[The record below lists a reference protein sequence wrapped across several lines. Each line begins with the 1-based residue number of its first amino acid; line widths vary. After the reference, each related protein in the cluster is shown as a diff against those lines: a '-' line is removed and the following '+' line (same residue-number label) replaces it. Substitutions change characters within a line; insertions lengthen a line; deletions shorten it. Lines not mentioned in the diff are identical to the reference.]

1 MRRLAVG
8 LFLLSLP
15 GVPAAAQNFDTVTV
29 RVVPVT
35 RGVAMLVGAGGN
47 LAVAWGDDATFLV
60 DDQFAPLTEK
70 IRAAI
75 ATLTNQPVRFVLNTH
90 WHLDHVGGN
99 ENLGK
104 AGALIVAHDNV
115 RVRMSTDQFSKFFN
129 RTTPASPKGALPV
142 VTFTDAVTFHLNG
155 DEINAVHIPPAH
167 TDGDALVWF
176 KRANVI
182 HMGDT
187 YFNGRYPFIDLESGG
202 SLEGV
207 IGAADRALGIAND
220 STRIIP
226 GHGELSNKTE
236 LARYRDALVAARD
249 RVKKLIAEG
258 KTLDQ
263 IIAAKPMAEYDDR
276 MGKGF
281 INPESFLRTVYTS
294 LGGK

>member
-1 MRRLAVG
+1 MRRLAIG

-75 ATLTNQPVRFVLNTH
+75 GTLTRQPVRFVLNTH
-90 WHLDHVGGN
+90 WHFDHVGGT

-115 RVRMSTDQFSKFFN
+115 RVRMSTDQFSKVFN

-207 IGAADRALGIAND
+207 IGAADRALGLAND

-226 GHGELSNKTE
+226 GHGELSNKAE
-236 LARYRDALVAARD
+236 LAQYRDVLVAARD
-249 RVKKLIAEG
+249 RVRKLIAEG

-281 INPESFLRTVYTS
+281 INPERFLGTVYAS

>member
-1 MRRLAVG
+1 MRRLAIG

-75 ATLTNQPVRFVLNTH
+75 ATLTRQPVRFVLNTH
-90 WHLDHVGGN
+90 WHFDHVGGN

-115 RVRMSTDQFSKFFN
+115 RVRMSTDQFSKVFN

-226 GHGELSNKTE
+226 GHGELSNKAE
-236 LARYRDALVAARD
+236 LAQYRDVLVAARD

-281 INPESFLRTVYTS
+281 INPERFLQTVYAS

>member
-8 LFLLSLP
+8 LLLLSLP

-35 RGVAMLVGAGGN
+35 TGVAMLVGAGGN

-75 ATLTNQPVRFVLNTH
+75 ASLTNQPVRFVLNTH
-90 WHLDHVGGN
+90 WHFDHVGGN

-115 RVRMSTDQFSKFFN
+115 RVRMSTDQFSKVFN

-226 GHGELSNKTE
+226 GHGELSNKAE
-236 LARYRDALVAARD
+236 LAQYRAVLVAARD
-249 RVKKLIAEG
+249 RVKQLIAEG

-263 IIAAKPMAEYDDR
+263 IVAARPMAEYDDR

-281 INPESFLRTVYTS
+281 INPETFLRMVYTS

>member
-60 DDQFAPLTEK
+60 DDQYAPLTEK